1 MLPQERT
8 FSHKLAL
15 ILLSL
20 TAGIVTLYLMR
31 PIADPDFFWH
41 LKTGQW
47 IVEHMALPG
56 IDPFSLSPPAV
67 DNLQASFTLTSY
79 WFSQVTFATLY
90 SLGGWWGIVFLR
102 VVLVGVMAV
111 LFAARCDLRQ
121 PVKVSLLLLVAV
133 QILIYPLERP
143 QFFSFLFFSALLVL
157 LDRYREQG
165 ESDNKMTGLFAALVA
180 ALMLAWSNMHGGFFV
195 GQVTLVL
202 FLILEGVKFLH
213 PALSPLS
220 LQRYGRLGMIVL
232 AGLAASL
239 LNPNPINSFK
249 ILFNLGDANTFLATT
264 NMEYYSSL
272 RILREYKVYT
282 IVLNWLMMALVACY
296 ALISFRRQDIT
307 WLVLLAGTAVMG
319 CLHIRFMPFFLF
331 AALLYLGKCRFEGK
345 IGIFFKAVLIGT
357 ALFAVFWFSR
367 DEVGNFPPFIR
378 GQWGVARSFPVSAAD
393 FIVQNNL
400 PGPVYNTYL
409 WGGYL
414 IWRLGPE
421 RKIFCDGRA
430 LDPGRYWD
438 YLSSTIG
445 AQSAAPYW
453 KEIFRK
459 NGIQTAIVQVKE
471 ASGQMNPL
479 AGALRRDSDW
489 ALVFS
494 KDNAAVFIRKNGIK
508 Q

>member
-1 MLPQERT
+1 MLLQKRT
-8 FSHKLAL
+8 FSHKMAL
-15 ILLSL
+15 ILLFL
-20 TAGIVTLYLMR
+20 TAGIVALYLMR

-47 IVEHMALPG
+47 IVQQMALPA
-56 IDPFSLSPPAV
+56 IDPFSLSPPAA

-79 WFSQVTFATLY
+79 WLSQVIYATLY
-90 SLGGWWGIVFLR
+90 SLGGWWGIALLR
-102 VVLVGVMAV
+102 LALVGVMAL
-111 LFAARCDLRQ
+111 LFTSRCDLRQ

-133 QILIYPLERP
+133 QILIYPLDRP
-143 QFFSFLFFSALLVL
+143 QFFSFVFFAALLVL
-157 LDRYREQG
+157 LERCREQG
-165 ESDNKMTGLFAALVA
+165 ESDNNAGLFAALVA
-180 ALMLAWSNMHGGFFV
+180 ALMLVWSNMHGGFFV
-195 GQVTLVL
+195 GQITLVL
-202 FLILEGVKFLH
+202 FLLMEGIKFSH
-213 PALSPLS
+213 PSLSPLS
-220 LQRYGRLGMIVL
+220 PRRYGRLGMIVL

-249 ILFNLGDANTFLATT
+249 ILFNLGDTNTFLSST
-264 NMEYYSSL
+264 NIEYYSSL

-282 IVLNWLMMALVACY
+282 IVLNWLMMALVACC

-307 WLVLLAGTAVMG
+307 WLALLAGTAFMG

-331 AALLYLGKCRFEGK
+331 AALLYLGKCCFEGGGGTFLK
-345 IGIFFKAVLIGT
+345 TVVIGT
-357 ALFAVFWFSR
+357 ALLAVGWFSR
-367 DEVGNFPPFIR
+367 DEVGNISPFIH

-393 FIVQNNL
+393 FTVQNNL

-430 LDPGRYWD
+430 LDPSRYWD

-459 NGIQTAIVQVKE
+459 NGIQTVILQMKE
-471 ASGQMNPL
+471 SSGQMNPL
-479 AGALRRDSDW
+479 ASALRRDSDW

-494 KDNAAVFIRKNGIK
+494 KDNAAVFIRKNEIK
-508 Q
+508 